1 MDAPAIPLLNSAVR
15 RWSIWVFLLS
25 VTGAGCAWGD
35 PMSAPFPLNFG
46 GIGGNSSIMG
56 TTLASGLN
64 YPYGLALAPD
74 GSLLVGESA
83 PQTSGGIEGGA
94 SLGSVWRIPAQGGSF
109 GTPQQV
115 IGGFSGPVT
124 DVRCTPNG
132 LILVD
137 TGAASG
143 RRMIFYNQSF
153 QQVGIVNF
161 SYPTQ
166 NWDHSVGMGLEA
178 QQPDGSVRV
187 YFIVGSQADQAK
199 TTVQVT
205 TSGLFS
211 ATLNADSIYMIT
223 LQFNGSSV
231 QASGSPQQVATGL
244 RNPFGLALDSAGNL
258 IIADNGQD
266 GAHVTNEVGA
276 DTLHV
281 IPASNIGTVLYDF
294 GFPNSY
300 VNFAT
305 GQYINGDPTA
315 TPPLTAFL
323 PVLDTNGVL
332 QYSEGISATA
342 FVAPNSFPSAG
353 AQGGVIATFHGV
365 KDATGAANYDDA
377 IEYYDFASGVYTPI
391 VDSGTAGMGHID
403 SVLVIGDSIILADFA
418 SNGVVDEAGG
428 NNAGAIYLFTV
439 SASGVSP
446 APGTTLPGQSATFS
460 WTATAGATQYQVKAG
475 SQLGLGD
482 YFTGTTS
489 STSLNLTGL
498 PCDGRTVYVQVA
510 AMVGGSFQTPS
521 QYIYTASSGC
531 AALLSP
537 ANGSTLVFSTVTFTW
552 APATG
557 ADQYQLLVGNGTGL
571 SDIFG
576 STTTGT
582 SFTVNNIPCDGRT
595 IYVQLATHLSG
606 TYQNP
611 GRYQFKA
618 HNGCGSSTNE
628 DFNGDGKS
636 DVYLYDP
643 IGGNGFA
650 ALSNGSG
657 TFTYVNTPFT
667 PGFDVVR
674 YGSLNNDAFTDLI
687 VYNSTTAIGYA
698 LLGTGTG
705 TFNAISLFW
714 GPGFKTV
721 AAGDLNG
728 DGYTDF
734 VIYRPSDGTMYSAIS
749 NGDGTFHYQYT
760 LVTIGFTNLQVADFN
775 GDGKADVFFYRAS
788 DGVAF
793 VGISNG
799 TGGFTFS
806 PVTVGGGY
814 DFIETGDVNGD
825 GKADLLFY
833 SSSTGGAYIGTSTG
847 SGFTFSP
854 LVTSAG
860 FTSVRML
867 DYNGDGFA
875 DIIFYNQNSTLG
887 YLLIGNGAG
896 TFTTSSLFWG
906 AGMQL
911 VEVGDLN
918 GDGKPDVIFYDTTNA
933 AAYTGLNTG
942 NVSNPFTYTYSY
954 WGTGRVV
961 VTTAA
966 QF

>member
-1 MDAPAIPLLNSAVR
+1 MTYGVSVPAAAQAAFNTLVSVYEGI
-15 RWSIWVFLLS
+15 FTTS
-25 VTGAGCAWGD
+25 VTVN
-35 PMSAPFPLNFG
+35 LNVNFG
-46 GIGGNSSIMG
+46 N
-56 TTLASGLN
+56 TDL
-64 YPYGLALAPD
+64 
-74 GSLLVGESA
+74 GESDSDLKGVSYSA
-83 PQTSGGIEGGA
+83 WRTAMIANASANPGNTYAVAAAA
-94 SLGSVWRIPAQGGSF
+94 SL
-109 GTPQQV
+109 
-115 IGGFSGPVT
+115 
-124 DVRCTPNG
+124 
-132 LILVD
+132 
-137 TGAASG
+137 
-143 RRMIFYNQSF
+143 
-153 QQVGIVNF
+153 
-161 SYPTQ
+161 
-166 NWDHSVGMGLEA
+166 
-178 QQPDGSVRV
+178 
-187 YFIVGSQADQAK
+187 
-199 TTVQVT
+199 
-205 TSGLFS
+205 
-211 ATLNADSIYMIT
+211 
-223 LQFNGSSV
+223 
-231 QASGSPQQVATGL
+231 
-244 RNPFGLALDSAGNL
+244 
-258 IIADNGQD
+258 
-266 GAHVTNEVGA
+266 
-276 DTLHV
+276 
-281 IPASNIGTVLYDF
+281 PASDPVGLGNMF
-294 GFPNSY
+294 
-300 VNFAT
+300 VN
-305 GQYINGDPTA
+305 TA
-315 TPPLTAFL
+315 NARALGLTA
-323 PVLDTNGVL
+323 N
-332 QYSEGISATA
+332 TA
-342 FVAPNSFPSAG
+342 
-353 AQGGVIATFHGV
+353 
-365 KDATGAANYDDA
+365 
-377 IEYYDFASGVYTPI
+377 
-391 VDSGTAGMGHID
+391 VD
-403 SVLVIGDSIILADFA
+403 
-418 SNGVVDEAGG
+418 
-428 NNAGAIYLFTV
+428 
-439 SASGVSP
+439 
-446 APGTTLPGQSATFS
+446 
-460 WTATAGATQYQVKAG
+460 
-475 SQLGLGD
+475 
-482 YFTGTTS
+482 
-489 STSLNLTGL
+489 
-498 PCDGRTVYVQVA
+498 
-510 AMVGGSFQTPS
+510 
-521 QYIYTASSGC
+521 
-531 AALLSP
+531 
-537 ANGSTLVFSTVTFTW
+537 STLVFSNSAVFEYNGVASANAADFLDVAAHELNEALGIGSALTGLEDGAPVPSDHYSPEDYFRYSTAGTRSVTTNPGASVYFSYNGGIAHVASFNQNYSALGDTDLDRNDWLYGNSGCPAATPHIQDAILCDGQTVAIGTGPEIIVLNALGYNSGASQTITFSLLSNVPRGVVQLGTAPFTLTASASSGLAVIFSSGTPAVCTVSGSSVATVAPGVCSITANQAGNASYLPAPSVTITFSVVTLPAVPTLLSPASGATGVSLTPTLNW
-552 APATG
+552 NTSSGATSYDVYLGTTLVLITNLGANSYTPTALKPATTYYWQIV
-557 ADQYQLLVGNGTGL
+557 ARNVVG
-571 SDIFG
+571 
-576 STTTGT
+576 TTSSAVW
-582 SFTVNNIPCDGRT
+582 SFTTQTSAAQEIHAP
-595 IYVQLATHLSG
+595 
-606 TYQNP
+606 
-611 GRYQFKA
+611 
-618 HNGCGSSTNE
+618 

-650 ALSNGSG
+650 GLSNGSG
-657 TFTYVNTPFT
+657 TFTYVSTPFT

-833 SSSTGGAYIGTSTG
+833 SSSTGAAYIGTSTG

-896 TFTTSSLFWG
+896 SFTTSSLFWG

-961 VTTAA
+961 VTSAA